1 MSETKQRVDEL
12 RERLAE
18 LQAEIDRLE
27 ASDEDSAARADG
39 RSILVQRDAKG
50 AILVTGDGN
59 RVYAGDA
66 DPELLLKAYLASLAH
81 DCDFL
86 PLGTIDTQFRDGGE
100 RRVRLP
106 DVYVELDVTTAPRPS
121 ADDGERDWAWRL
133 LRGEAADR
141 TGVGA
146 ALARP
151 EVSRHVLL
159 GDPGSGK
166 TTVAHHLCRALAAG
180 GDVPDGLA
188 GLLPV
193 RFVLRDVAASL
204 PARVRKGTAGVLWNV
219 LEKDLENR
227 LGAAGSSRLLPHL
240 QQRAMGSGAF
250 VVLDGLDEVAETGG
264 RREILLK
271 AVADL
276 AATLRD
282 SPSRLLVTARPYA
295 YADPK
300 WHLEGFEILALAPFR
315 AEQVDR
321 FIERWYMTA
330 ARQALRWTEETAR
343 AKSGLLRRA
352 LEHRPYLGDLAS
364 RPLLLTLM
372 ATLHSSWGQLPD
384 DRADLY
390 EETVK
395 LLLGRWQRAREGE
408 GEEEESLSQL
418 LRIPERRLREAL
430 ETLAFTVHERQG
442 ADPERDEQPADIS
455 EVELLQ
461 TFRPLLDDVGPGELL
476 GYLENRAGVLI
487 HRREGVYAFPH
498 RSFQEYLA
506 ASHLGGLP
514 DPMDRFRERAFSD
527 PAWWREVV
535 LLGIGRARR
544 SGLGTAVGFVSTLL
558 PDGPDSL
565 DAIDDVHWRVAVLCG
580 EALLELPILGTEKA
594 EEPQY
599 RAVVRRAR
607 DWLVRLVEEGR
618 LRPKQRVTAGDV
630 LGRLGDPRPGV
641 EAVEWLEVPAGPFV
655 MGSADDD
662 SLAFDWE
669 KPQHEV
675 YLDRFWISR
684 YPVTNAQFRSFV
696 EDDGYSNRDYWT
708 EDGWE
713 WLQGAEVDVSFY
725 PDDWR
730 ERYAD
735 WLAQRPKEKRRRP
748 FFWDQERLSAPTR
761 PVVGVTWYEA
771 CAFCRWLTAHLGEQ
785 DDSPVA
791 GVQCGVSLP
800 TEAQWEK
807 AARGTQGLL
816 WPWSNEF
823 DAKLCNS
830 EENELRE
837 PSPVGIFPGDSS
849 PFGTRDVAGNVWEWT
864 STAWGKAAMTADYG
878 YPYVAGD
885 GREAENFSGG
895 RIVRGGSYYND
906 KTLARCAARDRS
918 GPELFYG
925 DIGFRVVLSL
935 AHSES

>member
-1 MSETKQRVDEL
+1 
-12 RERLAE
+12 
-18 LQAEIDRLE
+18 
-27 ASDEDSAARADG
+27 
-39 RSILVQRDAKG
+39 
-50 AILVTGDGN
+50 
-59 RVYAGDA
+59 
-66 DPELLLKAYLASLAH
+66 ELLLKAYLASLAN
-81 DCDFL
+81 DCDYL

-106 DVYVELDVTTAPRPS
+106 DVYVELDVTVTSRPS
-121 ADDGERDWAWRL
+121 ADDGERDWSWRL
-133 LRGEAADR
+133 IRGEAAGR
-141 TGVGA
+141 MGVGA

-151 EVSRHVLL
+151 EASRHVLL

-166 TTVAHHLCRALAAG
+166 TTVAHHLCRALVAG
-180 GDVPDGLA
+180 GDVPEGLA

-193 RFVLRDVAASL
+193 RFVLRDVAALHL
-204 PARVRKGTAGVLWNV
+204 PAAVRKGTAGVLWNA
-219 LEKDLENR
+219 LAKDLENR
-227 LGAAGSSRLLPHL
+227 LGAAAASRLLPHL
-240 QQRAMGSGAF
+240 QERAMDSGAF
-250 VVLDGLDEVAETGG
+250 IVLDGLDEVAQTG
-264 RREILLK
+264 RRREVLLE

-300 WHLEGFEILALAPFR
+300 WHLEGFEILGLAPFR
-315 AEQVDR
+315 AEQVEL
-321 FIERWYMTA
+321 FIEQWYMTA
-330 ARQALRWTEETAR
+330 ARQALRWTEDAAR
-343 AKSGLLRRA
+343 AKSELLRRA
-352 LEHRPYLGDLAS
+352 LDHRPYLGDLAS

-408 GEEEESLSQL
+408 GGEEESLSQL
-418 LRIPERRLREAL
+418 LRVPERRLREAL
-430 ETLAFTVHERQG
+430 EALAFTVHERQG

-455 EVELLQ
+455 DAELLQ
-461 TFRPLLDDVGPGELL
+461 AFRPLLDDVGPAELL

-487 HRREGVYAFPH
+487 HRRAGVYAFPH

-506 ASHLGGLP
+506 ACHLGGLP
-514 DPMDRFRERAFSD
+514 DPMDQFRQRAFAD

-544 SGLGTAVGFVSTLL
+544 SGLGTAVGFVSTLM
-558 PDGPDSL
+558 PDGPDSQET
-565 DAIDDVHWRVAVLCG
+565 IDDVHWRVAVLCG

-599 RAVVRRAR
+599 RAIVRRAR

-618 LRPKQRVTAGDV
+618 LSPKERVKAGDV

-641 EAVEWLEVPAGPFV
+641 EAVDWLEVPAGPFV
-655 MGSADDD
+655 IGSADADPLAYDD
-662 SLAFDWE
+662 E
-669 KPQHEV
+669 RPQHEV
-675 YLDRFWISR
+675 YLERFWISR
-684 YPVTNAQFRSFV
+684 YPVTNAQFRPFV

-708 EDGWE
+708 EDGRE
-713 WLQGAEVDVSFY
+713 WLQGAEPDGSFY
-725 PDDWR
+725 PEDWR
-730 ERYAD
+730 EQMAN
-735 WLAQRPKEKRRRP
+735 WFAKRPKEKRRRP
-748 FFWDQERLSAPTR
+748 FFWDHERLSAPTR
-761 PVVGVTWYEA
+761 PVVGVTWHEA

-785 DDSPVA
+785 GGTPVV

-830 EENELRE
+830 EENEVGE

-849 PFGTRDVAGNVWEWT
+849 PFGARDVVGNVWEWT
-864 STAWGKAAMTADYG
+864 STAWGRAALPADYE
-878 YPYVAGD
+878 YPYVADD
-885 GREAENFSGG
+885 GRENRSSRCG
-895 RIVRGGSYYND
+895 RILRGGSFYND
-906 KTLARCAARDRS
+906 KRDARCAARLRVV
-918 GPELFYG
+918 PEDFF
-925 DIGFRVVLSL
+925 DFVGFRVVLSL

>member
-66 DPELLLKAYLASLAH
+66 EPELLLKAYLASLAN

-141 TGVGA
+141 MGVGA

-151 EVSRHVLL
+151 EACRHVLL

-193 RFVLRDVAASL
+193 RIVLREVAASL

-227 LGAAGSSRLLPHL
+227 LGAAGASRLLPHL

-300 WHLEGFEILALAPFR
+300 WHLESFEILALSPFR
-315 AEQVDR
+315 AEQVEL
-321 FIERWYMTA
+321 FIEQWYMTA

-343 AKSGLLRRA
+343 TKSGLLRRA

-408 GEEEESLSQL
+408 GGEEESLSQL
-418 LRIPERRLREAL
+418 LRVPERRLREAL
-430 ETLAFTVHERQG
+430 EALAFTVHERQG

-455 EVELLQ
+455 E
-461 TFRPLLDDVGPGELL
+461 GELL
-476 GYLENRAGVLI
+476 G
-487 HRREGVYAFPH
+487 
-498 RSFQEYLA
+498 
-506 ASHLGGLP
+506 
-514 DPMDRFRERAFSD
+514 
-527 PAWWREVV
+527 
-535 LLGIGRARR
+535 
-544 SGLGTAVGFVSTLL
+544 
-558 PDGPDSL
+558 
-565 DAIDDVHWRVAVLCG
+565 
-580 EALLELPILGTEKA
+580 
-594 EEPQY
+594 
-599 RAVVRRAR
+599 
-607 DWLVRLVEEGR
+607 
-618 LRPKQRVTAGDV
+618 
-630 LGRLGDPRPGV
+630 
-641 EAVEWLEVPAGPFV
+641 
-655 MGSADDD
+655 SADADP
-662 SLAFDWE
+662 LAFDDE
-669 KPQHEV
+669 RPQHEV
-675 YLDRFWISR
+675 YLERFWISR
-684 YPVTNAQFRSFV
+684 YPVTNAQFRPFV

-708 EDGWE
+708 EDGRE
-713 WLQGAEVDVSFY
+713 WLQGAEPDVSFY
-725 PDDWR
+725 PEDWR
-730 ERYAD
+730 ERMAD
-735 WLAQRPKEKRRRP
+735 WFAKRPKEKRRRP
-748 FFWDQERLSAPTR
+748 FFWDHEGLSAPTR

-771 CAFCRWLTAHLGEQ
+771 CAFCRWLTAHIGEQ
-785 DDSPVA
+785 GDSLIA
-791 GVQCGVSLP
+791 GVQCGVSLL

-830 EENELRE
+830 EESEVGGVDGRV
-837 PSPVGIFPGDSS
+837 PCSPRGAASRPPRRAARRGRGRGPRSRGRGRGAEGPARGAERRHDPRQAQDHHRGAQRRRGAGGEAGAVGAAAGGDGGGPVLNGRPATLASTTAMAQRRCSS
-849 PFGTRDVAGNVWEWT
+849 RS
-864 STAWGKAAMTADYG
+864 STALLEDTQALATLRA
-878 YPYVAGD
+878 VCCIAV
-885 GREAENFSGG
+885 REASISSRRSFSA
-895 RIVRGGSYYND
+895 S
-906 KTLARCAARDRS
+906 AA
-918 GPELFYG
+918 P
-925 DIGFRVVLSL
+925 
-935 AHSES
+935 